1 MSELPE
7 RETYW
12 EGFGQAMPRRHR
24 TAFLVPRL
32 DEHGVEQLTWFKLDV
47 TLRTTDSKEHTLAAL
62 THIFHELT
70 EFVSSDATGPQEKS
84 ANSPCETID
93 QPTKPLDM

>member
-1 MSELPE
+1 MSELPG
-7 RETYW
+7 REAAW
-12 EGFGQAMPRRHR
+12 EGFRQSTPRRHR

-32 DEHGVEQLTWFKLDV
+32 DEHGVEQLTWFQLDV

-62 THIFHELT
+62 THVFRELT
-70 EFVSSDATGPQEKS
+70 EFVSSDAAGPREKS
-84 ANSPCETID
+84 AKSPRETID